1 MKKLLFGFLV
11 AACCA
16 LTSCGNSDDSKKE
29 AVDENKQK
37 FDSTNVQDDTKFAVE
52 AADGGMME
60 VELGKLAQANAS
72 SKQIKDFGQQMV
84 NDHGKA
90 GEELKT
96 LAASKNIT
104 LPATLSNKNQ
114 DMYNDLAKKKGADF
128 DKAYASFMVDDH
140 KKDIDKFKDEA
151 EKGNDA
157 DLKNWAAGKV
167 PTLEHHL
174 MMAQAADST
183 VRKNN

>member
-1 MKKLLFGFLV
+1 MKKLLFSFLI

-16 LTSCGNSDDSKKE
+16 LTSCGN
-29 AVDENKQK
+29 
-37 FDSTNVQDDTKFAVE
+37 TNIQDDTKFAVE

-60 VELGKLAQANAS
+60 VELGKLAQTNAS

-90 GEELKT
+90 GEELKM

-104 LPATLSNKNQ
+104 LPSALSNKNQ
-114 DMYNDLAKKKGADF
+114 DSYNDLAKKKGVDF

-140 KKDIDKFKDEA
+140 KEDIDKFKHEA

-157 DLKNWAAGKV
+157 D
-167 PTLEHHL
+167 
-174 MMAQAADST
+174 
-183 VRKNN
+183 RKNGKKK